1 MRAAMARTTTTA
13 FLSPTLPTYTTSTA
27 AAPFSSSSPDAR
39 ANVLR
44 RHAFAKGRPSLDDV
58 YLQAT
63 GRTLMDA
70 ELAAVSSRD
79 PKAEKK
85 QAMR

>member
-44 RHAFAKGRPSLDDV
+44 RHAVAKPTDPRQRSPTPTAD
-58 YLQAT
+58 QPQ
-63 GRTLMDA
+63 
-70 ELAAVSSRD
+70 SRL
-79 PKAEKK
+79 
-85 QAMR
+85 